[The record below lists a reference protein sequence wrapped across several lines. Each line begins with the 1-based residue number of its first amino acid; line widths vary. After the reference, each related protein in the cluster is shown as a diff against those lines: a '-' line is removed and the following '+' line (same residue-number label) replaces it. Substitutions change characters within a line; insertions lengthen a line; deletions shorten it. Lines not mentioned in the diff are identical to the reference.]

1 MKGQGF
7 FQTKRENNIQGNNQ
21 NLLHLYMYSESDGDW
36 RMSGVCRGRDL
47 FKSPTDS
54 ADAYDIEFFASGYL
68 FKFVLSYILCSSLF
82 RQIVILTSK

>member
-54 ADAYDIEFFASGYL
+54 ADAYDIELYNTHSFLLMLDFLISCEFLG
-68 FKFVLSYILCSSLF
+68 SLK
-82 RQIVILTSK
+82 RGSR